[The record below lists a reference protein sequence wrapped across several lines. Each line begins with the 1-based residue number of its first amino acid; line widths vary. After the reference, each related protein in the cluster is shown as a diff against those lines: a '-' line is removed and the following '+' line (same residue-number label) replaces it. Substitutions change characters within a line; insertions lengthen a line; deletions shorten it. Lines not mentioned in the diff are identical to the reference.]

1 MSAITSHGG
10 TPCVVAECIEKAE
23 KGDGDNK
30 SINHMFRFTALKIG
44 FGNGNTISSF
54 GMLVTS
60 SITGNMICWV

>member
-30 SINHMFRFTALKIG
+30 SINHMFRFTGTYVELYL
-44 FGNGNTISSF
+44 SSN
-54 GMLVTS
+54 V
-60 SITGNMICWV
+60 